1 MKYPIKLKDGENP
14 FDKLDGRKVWEA
26 LCNAVSNTNPDF
38 LKAGARLKLVDV
50 KPIPKEKG
58 DSKYDTR
65 KNDAAMDNEEL
76 SHQENQK
83 NDNKT
88 IGTSLQ
94 SAV

>member
-65 KNDAAMDNEEL
+65 KNDTAMDNEEL
-76 SHQENQK
+76 SPQENQK

>member
-14 FDKLDGRKVWEA
+14 FEKLDGRKVWEA

-65 KNDAAMDNEEL
+65 KIDASMDNEEL
-76 SHQENQK
+76 SRQKNQK
-83 NDNKT
+83 IIDDSIKK
-88 IGTSLQ
+88 SLQ
-94 SAV
+94 SSV